1 MIRVIQKLFRPQR
14 KKRNVILRTQGE
26 IYDLQAMYD
35 TLNVEYFDS
44 KLNLNITW
52 FGKGMI
58 PKTRIL
64 FGSYDHR
71 FQLIK
76 INRYLDREVV
86 PQHFVRYIIYH
97 EMLHDILPPIR
108 GRNGRRNIHH
118 PEFKRREKTFEEYA
132 LARNFLNKL
141 KFER

>member
-97 EMLHDILPPIR
+97 EMLHGMVPGYVDER
-108 GRNGRRNIHH
+108 GFFRIHG
-118 PEFKRREKTFEEYA
+118 PEFKRRERLFVDYDKA
-132 LARNFLNKL
+132 
-141 KFER
+141 